1 MTIIVDEEKR
11 ERVEEER
18 VKTQLG
24 ASWSRGKLISYLQNG
39 KIM

>member
-1 MTIIVDEEKR
+1 MTVIVDEEKR

-18 VKTQLG
+18 VKTQLEG
-24 ASWSRGKLISYLQNG
+24 SWSLGKLISYRQNG